1 MKKIVSKIWQ
11 WLTFLFMGIVIG
23 MYFFFEIAKKSI
35 NNQNFNIKKIKQKGD
50 DNNADLHINNHQQ
63 QSQLEKKEKHR
74 KKIRLFR
81 RRKK

>member
-11 WLTFLFMGIVIG
+11 WLTFLFMGIIIG

-50 DNNADLHINNHQQ
+50 NADLHINNHQQ
-63 QSQLEKKEKHR
+63 QSQSEKREKHR

-81 RRKK
+81 HRKK